1 MTQRAPDS
9 AFESVRVS
17 EVLAALSFALDLTEG
32 QTLGHSLRTCLIGMR
47 ISERLGLSVGDR
59 RDLYY
64 ALMLKDAGCSS
75 HAAQVFALL
84 GGGERV
90 ERGGSSRVDWV
101 SYLKAARFGLAHVA
115 PGASWLERA
124 RKIAAFARFGP
135 RVANELVETRSSRGA
150 EIVSR
155 LGFGPGVA
163 NAVRAV
169 DEHWDGGGQPKG
181 LAGDQIPLLARIV
194 CLAQALEVYTTMS
207 GAGAALSA
215 AIQRG
220 GKWFDPQLV
229 AFAVEYEHE
238 LNRLR
243 ALDGSAL
250 KSEVQE
256 IEPGDAAL
264 LAGPGALD
272 RIALGFAE
280 VVDAKSPFTAEHS
293 YRMSDLAIRV
303 AQRLGYEA
311 GALASLRRA
320 ALLHDIGKLS
330 VPNSIL
336 DKPAPLTAE
345 EWEVV
350 RLHPYYTQRILLH
363 VRGFKQIA
371 HIAAAHHER
380 LDGRG
385 YYRGLKAAQVPL
397 GSQILSTADQF
408 DALTAERPYRP
419 ALPEE
424 TALRIME
431 RDRDTAVSGA
441 CLDALAAVL
450 EGWDGGIKRK
460 DETLV
465 AAPVAAAAV
474 SAGGEEQQRQAA

>member
-1 MTQRAPDS
+1 
-9 AFESVRVS
+9 V
-17 EVLAALSFALDLTEG
+17 
-32 QTLGHSLRTCLIGMR
+32 
-47 ISERLGLSVGDR
+47 
-59 RDLYY
+59 
-64 ALMLKDAGCSS
+64 
-75 HAAQVFALL
+75 
-84 GGGERV
+84 
-90 ERGGSSRVDWV
+90 
-101 SYLKAARFGLAHVA
+101 
-115 PGASWLERA
+115 
-124 RKIAAFARFGP
+124 
-135 RVANELVETRSSRGA
+135 
-150 EIVSR
+150 
-155 LGFGPGVA
+155 
-163 NAVRAV
+163 
-169 DEHWDGGGQPKG
+169 
-181 LAGDQIPLLARIV
+181 
-194 CLAQALEVYTTMS
+194 
-207 GAGAALSA
+207 

-229 AFAVEYEHE
+229 AFAVEYERE

-243 ALDGSAL
+243 ALDGEAL
-250 KSEVQE
+250 KSEVQDV
-256 IEPGDAAL
+256 EPGDVAL

-293 YRMSDLAIRV
+293 YRMSDLALRI
-303 AQRLGYEA
+303 AERLGYEP
-311 GALASLRRA
+311 GALASLKRA

-336 DKPAPLTAE
+336 DKPGPLTAE

-363 VRGFKQIA
+363 ISGFKQIA

-397 GSQILSTADQF
+397 GSQILSTADMF

-431 RDRDTAVSGA
+431 RDRDTGVSGA
-441 CLDALAAVL
+441 CLDALSAAL
-450 EGWDGGIKRK
+450 ESWDGALKKR
-460 DETLV
+460 DETFV
-465 AAPVAAAAV
+465 IEPVVPEIAET
-474 SAGGEEQQRQAA
+474 GEQQRQAA

>member
-1 MTQRAPDS
+1 MTLRAPDTAS
-9 AFESVRVS
+9 ESVRVS
-17 EVLAALSFALDLTEG
+17 EVLSALSFALDLTEG
-32 QTLGHSLRTCLIGMR
+32 QTPGHSVRTCLIGMR
-47 ISERLGLSVGDR
+47 ISERLGLSVEDR

-64 ALMLKDAGCSS
+64 ALLLKDAGCSS

-90 ERGGSSRVDWV
+90 EKGSGSRVDWV
-101 SYLKAARFGLAHVA
+101 SYLKAARFGLAHIA

-124 RKIAAFARFGP
+124 RRIAAFARFGP
-135 RVANELVETRSSRGA
+135 RIANELVETRSSRGA
-150 EIVSR
+150 EIVQR
-155 LGFGPGVA
+155 LGFGSNVA

-181 LAGDQIPLLARIV
+181 LSGQQIPLLARVI
-194 CLAQALEVYTTMS
+194 CLAQALEVYTMLD
-207 GAGAALSA
+207 GAGAALGV

-243 ALDGSAL
+243 ALDGEAL
-250 KSEVQE
+250 KSEVE
-256 IEPGDAAL
+256 SVEPGDQAL
-264 LAGPGALD
+264 IAGPGALD

-293 YRMSDLAIRV
+293 YRMSDLAIRI

-336 DKPAPLTAE
+336 DKPGPLTAE

-363 VRGFKQIA
+363 IRGFKQIA

-397 GSQILSTADQF
+397 GSQILSTADMF

-431 RDRDTAVSGA
+431 RDRDTGVSGA
-441 CLDALAAVL
+441 CLDALSSAL
-450 EGWDGGIKRK
+450 ESWDGAIKRR
-460 DETLV
+460 DETV
-465 AAPVAAAAV
+465 AIEPE
-474 SAGGEEQQRQAA
+474 SAIAGDGEPQQQAA

>member
-1 MTQRAPDS
+1 
-9 AFESVRVS
+9 
-17 EVLAALSFALDLTEG
+17 
-32 QTLGHSLRTCLIGMR
+32 
-47 ISERLGLSVGDR
+47 
-59 RDLYY
+59 
-64 ALMLKDAGCSS
+64 
-75 HAAQVFALL
+75 
-84 GGGERV
+84 
-90 ERGGSSRVDWV
+90 VDWV
-101 SYLKAARFGLAHVA
+101 SYLKAARFGLAHIA

-124 RKIAAFARFGP
+124 RRIASFARFGP
-135 RVANELVETRSSRGA
+135 KIANELVETRSSRGA
-150 EIVSR
+150 EIVQR
-155 LGFGPGVA
+155 LGFGANVA

-181 LAGDQIPLLARIV
+181 LSGQQIPLLARVI
-194 CLAQALEVYTTMS
+194 CLAQALEVYTMLD
-207 GAGAALSA
+207 GAAAAISV

-229 AFAVEYEHE
+229 AFAVEYEIE

-243 ALDGSAL
+243 ALDGAAL
-250 KSEVQE
+250 KGEAQDV
-256 IEPGDAAL
+256 EPGDLAL

-293 YRMSDLAIRV
+293 YRMSDLAIRI
-303 AQRLGYEA
+303 AQRLGYDA
-311 GALASLRRA
+311 TGLASLRRA

-336 DKPAPLTAE
+336 DKPGPLTAE

-363 VRGFKQIA
+363 IRGFKQIA

-385 YYRGLKAAQVPL
+385 YYRGLKAAQIPL
-397 GSQILSTADQF
+397 GAQILATADMF

-431 RDRDTAVSGA
+431 RDRDTGVTGG
-441 CLDALAAVL
+441 CLDALNAAL
-450 EGWDGGIKRK
+450 ESWDGALKRR
-460 DETLV
+460 EESLGLE
-465 AAPVAAAAV
+465 AASGSIPL
-474 SAGGEEQQRQAA
+474 AGGEAQQQAA

>member
-32 QTLGHSLRTCLIGMR
+32 QTPGHSLRTCLIGMR

-59 RDLYY
+59 SDLYY
-64 ALMLKDAGCSS
+64 ALLLKDAGCSS

-84 GGGERV
+84 GGDRT

-101 SYLKAARFGLAHVA
+101 NYLKAARFGLAHLA
-115 PGASWLERA
+115 PGSSWLERA
-124 RKIAAFARFGP
+124 RRIAAFARLGP
-135 RVANELVETRSSRGA
+135 RVANELVETRASRGA
-150 EIVSR
+150 EIVCR

-163 NAVRAV
+163 DAVRAL
-169 DEHWDGGGQPKG
+169 DEHWDGSGQPKG
-181 LAGDQIPLLARIV
+181 LSGDRIPMLARIM
-194 CLAQALEVYTTMS
+194 CLAQAIEVYTTLD
-207 GAGAALSA
+207 GAGAALRV

-220 GKWFDPQLV
+220 GKWFDPALV
-229 AFAVEYEHE
+229 AVAVEYEHE

-243 ALDGSAL
+243 GLDGSAL
-250 KSEVQE
+250 KSEAQDV
-256 IEPGDAAL
+256 EPGDTAL

-293 YRMSDLAIRV
+293 YRMSDLALRI
-303 AQRLGYEA
+303 AQRLGYDHA
-311 GALASLRRA
+311 GMASLRRA

-336 DKPAPLTAE
+336 DKPGPLTAE

-363 VRGFKQIA
+363 IRGFKQIA

-385 YYRGLKAAQVPL
+385 YYRGLKAAQIPL
-397 GSQILSTADQF
+397 GSQILATADMF

-431 RDRDTAVSGA
+431 RDRDTGVSGA
-441 CLDALAAVL
+441 CLDALAAAL
-450 EGWDGGIKRK
+450 ENWDGALKRR
-460 DETLV
+460 DEAFTIG
-465 AAPVAAAAV
+465 AAATVAV
-474 SAGGEEQQRQAA
+474 ADDGEAQRQAA

>member
-1 MTQRAPDS
+1 MNQRPPDS
-9 AFESVRVS
+9 TLESVRVS

-47 ISERLGLSVGDR
+47 ISERLGLSVNER

-64 ALMLKDAGCSS
+64 ALLLKDAGCSS

-90 ERGGSSRVDWV
+90 ERASASRVDWV
-101 SYLKAARFGLAHVA
+101 SYLKAARFGLAHIA

-124 RKIAAFARFGP
+124 RRIASFARFGP

-169 DEHWDGGGQPKG
+169 DEHWDGSGQPKG
-181 LAGDQIPLLARIV
+181 LAGDQIPTLARIM
-194 CLAQALEVYTTMS
+194 CLAQTLEVYTMLD
-207 GAGAALSA
+207 GAAAALGV

-220 GKWFDPQLV
+220 GKWYDPQLV

-250 KSEVQE
+250 KSEVQDV
-256 IEPGDAAL
+256 EPGDTAL

-293 YRMSDLAIRV
+293 YRMSDLALRI
-303 AQRLGYEA
+303 AQRIGYDA
-311 GALASLRRA
+311 GGLASLRRA

-336 DKPAPLTAE
+336 DKPGPLTAE

-363 VRGFKQIA
+363 IRGFKQIA
-371 HIAAAHHER
+371 HVAAAHHER

-397 GSQILSTADQF
+397 GSQILSTADMY

-431 RDRDTAVSGA
+431 RDRDTGVSGA
-441 CLDALAAVL
+441 CLDALASAL
-450 EGWDGGIKRK
+450 ESWDGALKRR
-460 DETLV
+460 EN
-465 AAPVAAAAV
+465 AFAV
-474 SAGGEEQQRQAA
+474 EPTATAESGEAQQQAA

>member
-1 MTQRAPDS
+1 MAQRAPDS

-32 QTLGHSLRTCLIGMR
+32 QTLGHSLRSCLIGMR
-47 ISERLGLSVGDR
+47 ISEHLGLSVGDR

-64 ALMLKDAGCSS
+64 ALLLKDAGCSS

-84 GGGERV
+84 GGGERI
-90 ERGGSSRVDWV
+90 ERTAPTRVDWV
-101 SYLKAARFGLAHVA
+101 SYLKAARFGLAHIA

-124 RKIAAFARFGP
+124 KRIAAFARFGP

-150 EIVSR
+150 EIVCR

-163 NAVRAV
+163 NAVRAL
-169 DEHWDGGGQPKG
+169 DERWDGSGQPKG
-181 LAGDQIPLLARIV
+181 VSGQQIPLLARIM
-194 CLAQALEVYTTMS
+194 CLAQSLEVYTMLD
-207 GAGAALSA
+207 GANGALGV

-229 AFAVEYEHE
+229 ALATEYEHE

-243 ALDGSAL
+243 ALDGAAL
-250 KSEVQE
+250 KAEVQE
-256 IEPGDAAL
+256 VEPGDAAL

-293 YRMSDLAIRV
+293 YRMSDLSIRI
-303 AQRLGYEA
+303 AERLGYDSTN
-311 GALASLRRA
+311 LASLRRA

-336 DKPAPLTAE
+336 DKPGPLTNE

-363 VRGFKQIA
+363 IRGFKQIA

-385 YYRGLKAAQVPL
+385 YYRGLKAQQIPL
-397 GSQILSTADQF
+397 GSQILATADMF

-431 RDRDTAVSGA
+431 RDRDTGVNGG
-441 CLDALAAVL
+441 CLDALNAAL
-450 EGWDGGIKRK
+450 ESWDGALKRREVGFGI
-460 DETLV
+460 E
-465 AAPVAAAAV
+465 AAPGATHPLT
-474 SAGGEEQQRQAA
+474 GGEAQQQAA

>member
-9 AFESVRVS
+9 TLESVRVS

-47 ISERLGLSVGDR
+47 ISERLGLPVDER
-59 RDLYY
+59 RDLFY
-64 ALMLKDAGCSS
+64 ALLLKDAGCSS

-84 GGGERV
+84 GGGERG
-90 ERGGSSRVDWV
+90 ERGGASRVDWV
-101 SYLKAARFGLAHVA
+101 SYLKAARFGLAHIA
-115 PGASWLERA
+115 NGASWFERA
-124 RKIAAFARFGP
+124 RRIAAFARFGP

-155 LGFGPGVA
+155 LGFGPSVA

-169 DEHWDGGGQPKG
+169 DEHWDGSGQPKG
-181 LAGDQIPLLARIV
+181 LSGEQIPLLARII
-194 CLAQALEVYTTMS
+194 CLAQALEVYTVLD
-207 GAGAALSA
+207 GAGAAMGV

-243 ALDGSAL
+243 ALDGAAL
-250 KSEVQE
+250 KSEAQDV
-256 IEPGDAAL
+256 EPGDTAL

-293 YRMSDLAIRV
+293 YRMSDLALRI
-303 AQRLGYEA
+303 AQRLGYDRS
-311 GALASLRRA
+311 GLASLRRA

-336 DKPAPLTAE
+336 DKPGPLTAE

-363 VRGFKQIA
+363 IRGFKQIA
-371 HIAAAHHER
+371 HVAAAHHER

-397 GSQILSTADQF
+397 GAQILATADMY

-424 TALRIME
+424 TALRILE
-431 RDRDTAVSGA
+431 RDRDTGVSGA
-441 CLDALAAVL
+441 CLDALSTAL
-450 EGWDGGIKRK
+450 ESWDGALKRR
-460 DETLV
+460 DEMPPLEI
-465 AAPVAAAAV
+465 APAAAV
-474 SAGGEEQQRQAA
+474 ADDEQRQAA

>member
-1 MTQRAPDS
+1 MAQRAPDS

-32 QTLGHSLRTCLIGMR
+32 QTLGHSLRSCLIGMR
-47 ISERLGLSVGDR
+47 ISERLGLSMGDR

-64 ALMLKDAGCSS
+64 ALLLKDAGCSS

-90 ERGGSSRVDWV
+90 ERNVPTRVDWV
-101 SYLKAARFGLAHVA
+101 SYLKAARFGLAHIA

-124 RKIAAFARFGP
+124 RRIAAFARYGP

-155 LGFGPGVA
+155 LGFGAGVA

-181 LAGDQIPLLARIV
+181 LSGQQIPTLARIM
-194 CLAQALEVYTTMS
+194 CLAQALEVYTMLD
-207 GAGAALSA
+207 GANAALGV

-229 AFAVEYEHE
+229 ALATEYEHE

-256 IEPGDAAL
+256 VEPGDAAL

-293 YRMSDLAIRV
+293 YRMSDLAIRI
-303 AQRLGYEA
+303 AQRLGYDPA
-311 GALASLRRA
+311 NLASLRRA

-336 DKPAPLTAE
+336 DKPGPLTTE

-363 VRGFKQIA
+363 IRGFKQIA

-385 YYRGLKAAQVPL
+385 YYRGLKAAQIPL
-397 GSQILSTADQF
+397 GAQILSTADMY

-424 TALRIME
+424 TALRILE
-431 RDRDTAVSGA
+431 RDRDTGVSGA
-441 CLDALAAVL
+441 CLDALSVAL
-450 EGWDGGIKRK
+450 QSWDGALKRR
-460 DETLV
+460 EEPLPIGT
-465 AAPVAAAAV
+465 VAAAATTED
-474 SAGGEEQQRQAA
+474 GEAQRQAA